1 MFDRDDD
8 RECKV
13 CDALIPEN
21 QTFCARHYQEA
32 LLRFEE
38 ESLKYE
44 RALDE
49 WESMTPAER
58 ARRHAAHDQALLRR
72 YAIILS
78 VAVSITLGVTQHL
91 GALETGVMTLVSA
104 LIVGLIRPLYILLG
118 RVGRGLRGGVV
129 YSLITLSVVSI
140 MLWFAHHFPYQTE
153 VLMGSGAAC
162 FIFSFWR
169 EGVGGHQVCAR
180 PIPPVR
186 PSP

>member
-58 ARRHAAHDQALLRR
+58 ARRALRPPPAAPAYGRSGKPAASLPPRADPPAKARR
-72 YAIILS
+72 APWP
-78 VAVSITLGVTQHL
+78 VPGP
-91 GALETGVMTLVSA
+91 GAEPEPCEDPRS
-104 LIVGLIRPLYILLG
+104 
-118 RVGRGLRGGVV
+118 
-129 YSLITLSVVSI
+129 
-140 MLWFAHHFPYQTE
+140 
-153 VLMGSGAAC
+153 SGA
-162 FIFSFWR
+162 R
-169 EGVGGHQVCAR
+169 
-180 PIPPVR
+180 
-186 PSP
+186 